1 MRYFMSEAER
11 RSSRSTLYFELQK
24 GNYHNKCWLD
34 DSVCI
39 HADIWNSLSLT
50 ELFTKALPN
59 FSYYGLT
66 EVSPD
71 DFEKLKELSKGSEQW
86 ENVISQLSPWAEE
99 CFENN
104 TVFTICGI

>member
-1 MRYFMSEAER
+1 MKLNAEAPEAPFILSFRKDIITTNAGLMILSVSMR
-11 RSSRSTLYFELQK
+11 
-24 GNYHNKCWLD
+24 H
-34 DSVCI
+34 
-39 HADIWNSLSLT
+39 IWDSLSLT

-71 DFEKLKELSKGSEQW
+71 DFKKLKELSKGSEQW

>member
-1 MRYFMSEAER
+1 M
-11 RSSRSTLYFELQK
+11 
-24 GNYHNKCWLD
+24 W
-34 DSVCI
+34 DS
-39 HADIWNSLSLT
+39 LGLT

-66 EVSPD
+66 EVSPV
-71 DFEKLKELSKGSEQW
+71 DFERLKELSKSSEQW

-99 CFENN
+99 CFKNN